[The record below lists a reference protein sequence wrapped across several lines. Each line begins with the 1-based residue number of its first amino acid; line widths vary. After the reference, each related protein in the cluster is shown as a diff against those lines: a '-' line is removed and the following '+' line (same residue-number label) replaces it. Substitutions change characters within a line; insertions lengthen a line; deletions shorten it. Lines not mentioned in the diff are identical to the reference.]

1 MQGTTKAEERVP
13 AAMPAVRALAMPADT
28 NPSGDIFGGWLLAQ
42 MDVAGGI
49 VGAGQMG
56 NGIAHVFALAGYDV
70 VMSDISQ
77 EALDKAVAL
86 IDKNLERQ
94 VSREKISAA
103 EKAAALGRITT
114 TLKLSDVAQTD
125 LVIEAATERETVKQ
139 AIFEDLLPHL
149 KPHTILTS
157 NTSSISITRLASR
170 TDRPEKF
177 MGFHFM
183 NPVPVMQ
190 LVELIRGIATDE
202 PTYKALVEVVEKIG
216 KTAASAEDFP
226 AFIVN
231 RILMPMI
238 NEAVYTLYEGVGNV
252 KSIDE
257 SLKLGANHP
266 MGPLELADFIGL
278 DTCLAIMNVLHEGL
292 ADTKYRPCPLLTKY
306 VEAGWLGRKT
316 QRGFYD
322 YRGETPVPTR

>member
-1 MQGTTKAEERVP
+1 MEIKT
-13 AAMPAVRALAMPADT
+13 
-28 NPSGDIFGGWLLAQ
+28 I
-42 MDVAGGI
+42 GI

-56 NGIAHVFALAGYDV
+56 NGIAHVMSLAGYDV
-70 VMSDISQ
+70 LLNDISSD
-77 EALDKAVAL
+77 ALESAVTT
-86 IDKNLERQ
+86 ITRNMDRQ
-94 VSREKISAA
+94 VSRGKISAEVQA
-103 EKAAALGRITT
+103 DALNRMTT
-114 TLKLSDVAQTD
+114 TTALKDLGQTD

-183 NPVPVMQ
+183 NPVPIMK

-202 PTYKALVEVVEKIG
+202 ETFNACKTVVDRLG

-226 AFIVN
+226 GFIVN

-252 KSIDE
+252 QSID
-257 SLKLGANHP
+257 SSMKLGANHP

-278 DTCLAIMNVLHEGL
+278 DTCLAIMNVLHDGL

-316 QRGFYD
+316 ERGFYD

>member
-1 MQGTTKAEERVP
+1 M
-13 AAMPAVRALAMPADT
+13 
-28 NPSGDIFGGWLLAQ
+28 DIQ
-42 MDVAGGI
+42 KIGI

-56 NGIAHVFALAGYDV
+56 NGIAHVMALAGYDV
-70 VMSDISQ
+70 LLNDVSAD
-77 EALDKAVAL
+77 ALAKAMKTVTGNM
-86 IDKNLERQ
+86 DRQ
-94 VSREKISAA
+94 VSREKITAA
-103 EKAAALGRITT
+103 ERDAAMARITT
-114 TLKLSDVAQTD
+114 TQTLSDLGQSD

-139 AIFEDLLPHL
+139 AIFEDLIPHL
-149 KPHTILTS
+149 KPTTILTS

-190 LVELIRGIATDE
+190 FVELIRGIATDKE
-202 PTYKALVEVVEKIG
+202 TYDACKAVVDRLG

-252 KSIDE
+252 ESID
-257 SLKLGANHP
+257 SSMKLGANHP

-278 DTCLAIMNVLHEGL
+278 DTCLAIMNVLHDGL